1 MSTLR
6 KISIITLIGVF
17 ILSLSSFAD
26 PKREI
31 TKEFD
36 KKELVSLKTV
46 SGDCI
51 IKTGESD
58 KIIVEVINEYSP
70 RDSFE
75 PRFRENSNSLR
86 MKEKLYGSNRGSST
100 WIITVPEGTE
110 IDFSSASGSMLV
122 EDYTGDLHGST
133 ASGDYEIINCKGLFQ
148 LSTASG
154 DYDIENC
161 QGEFDIQTASGDID
175 ARGVIITDDSDF
187 GSASGNVRVTLG
199 ASAEHDLNIGSASG
213 KAALDYNGNKMTGL
227 FELTARYDYGRISAP
242 FEFDD
247 VEKFRKHGQ
256 RYIMKSIAKESDHPL
271 ITIGTG
277 SGRASIRE

>member
-1 MSTLR
+1 MSALR
-6 KISIITLIGVF
+6 KVSIFVLIG
-17 ILSLSSFAD
+17 ILIFSLSSLAN

-31 TKEFD
+31 IKEFE
-36 KKELVSLKTV
+36 KKELVSLETV

-51 IKTGESD
+51 IKTGDND
-58 KIIVEVINEYSP
+58 KIIVKVINEYSP

-75 PRFRENSNSLR
+75 PNFRERGNSLR
-86 MKEKLYGSNRGSST
+86 MKERMYDSNRGSST

-148 LSTASG
+148 LNTASG

-175 ARGVIITDDSDF
+175 ASGVVITDESEF
-187 GSASGNVRVTLG
+187 GSASGNVRVILG
-199 ASAEHDLNIGSASG
+199 ATPEHDIEIGTASG
-213 KAALDYNGNKMTGL
+213 KAALDYNGNKMIGL
-227 FELTARYDYGRISAP
+227 FELTARYDHGRIDAP
-242 FEFDD
+242 FEFDY

-256 RYIMKSIAKESDHPL
+256 RYVMKSVAKETDQPL
-271 ITIGTG
+271 ITISTA
-277 SGRASIRE
+277 SGRVSIRE